1 MWTETLYTSGR
12 VYKRF
17 LTYAEYAEQ
26 YTIANTQSDNII
38 KNIIKWQ
45 FQPLAVCGTF
55 HLPPVGPS
63 RSSLL

>member
-1 MWTETLYTSGR
+1 MWTETLYTSER

-17 LTYAEYAEQ
+17 LTFAEYAEQ

-38 KNIIKWQ
+38 KDIIKWQ

-55 HLPPVGPS
+55 HLLPVGPS
-63 RSSLL
+63 RS